1 MTEHW
6 LAAARAGHQFGAG
19 LFHVSTLLPSCDFE
33 TASEAG
39 FVWDVARN
47 KWGKPE
53 GAPKSSRGLEIV
65 GAAAYAMHSTTRVTS
80 FSYDLRDGKGKRHWH
95 PGLPNPQELFD
106 YLAAGGLLSGW
117 NIGFEFWIWNYVCT
131 RLYGWP
137 VLRPD
142 SLVDTMAKARAFGI
156 PGKLDDAGL
165 VLRISHQ
172 KLEDGKR
179 LITKFSMPRNP
190 TKGDERLW
198 LMPEDDPEDGP
209 KLYAYND
216 RDVDAEAEAGC
227 FIPDLSPEE
236 DLNWRNDRAINVR
249 GVQIDMVAV
258 ENCIAIVQQ
267 ALAKYGAELERIAG
281 CQPSELAQ
289 LKGWLGAH
297 GLIVEKLD
305 EDSITKII
313 GDDDLARK
321 GVARS
326 DGTIPAPLAPHIRRA
341 LEIRQAVGS
350 ASVKKVFSMRNQA
363 SPLGRLHDLYVFHG
377 ARTGRP
383 TGYGPQPTNLPK
395 AGPDVYRCGYFTADD
410 TKPADGGGCG
420 RFYGNGLSVC
430 PWCAKT
436 RGPRKAMEWNPAVVE
451 DALLVIATRSLECVE
466 LYFGDAMHVI
476 AGCLRGLFIAKP
488 GHELIS
494 SDFSSIEGVVIAALA
509 GEEWRLE
516 VFRTH
521 GMMYEMSASKILG
534 IPFEEFVEHKKRTGQ
549 HHPAR
554 QVPGKPAE
562 LGLGFGGWIGAW
574 RKFKGPG
581 TDEEVKRNILAW
593 RDASPALVHLWGGQR
608 EKVDREDGRMEWR
621 NRYYGLEGMAV
632 LAVMNPETEYL
643 VNKIDGSLTGISY
656 VMHEDVLYCK
666 VPSGGLITYQSPRL
680 GNADPNTPWRGLPLS
695 YMGWNTNPEQ
705 GMLGW
710 VRMSL
715 YSGKCAE
722 NVVQKVARDIQMPAI
737 DRIEK
742 RGWPVVMHT
751 YDEIVSEVPIG
762 SVTVEEYEEEM
773 MRPLNFTKVWPIKAK
788 GGWRGLRYRK

>member
-6 LAAARAGHQFGAG
+6 LAAARAGHQYGAG
-19 LFHVSTLLPSCDFE
+19 LFFVSTLHPSCDFE

-39 FVWDVARN
+39 FVWDEARG

-53 GAPKSSRGLEIV
+53 GASKSSRGLEIV
-65 GAAAYAMHSTTRVTS
+65 GAAAYAMHPTTRVTS
-80 FSYDLRDGKGKRHWH
+80 FSYNLRDGGGKRHWH

-106 YLAAGGLLSGW
+106 YLARGGLLAGW
-117 NIGFEFWIWNYVCT
+117 NIGFEYWIWNFVCV

-137 VLRPD
+137 ALRPD
-142 SLVDTMAKARAFGI
+142 SLVDTMAKARAHGL
-156 PGKLDDAGL
+156 PGRLDDAGL
-165 VLRISHQ
+165 VLRIEHQ

-179 LITKFSMPRNP
+179 LLDKFSMPRNP
-190 TKGDERLW
+190 TKADQRRW
-198 LMPEDDPEDGP
+198 LTPEDDPVDGP
-209 KLYAYND
+209 KLYEYND
-216 RDVDAEAEAGC
+216 RDVDAETEAGC

-236 DLNWRNDRAINVR
+236 EQHWRNDRAINVR
-249 GVQIDMVAV
+249 GVQIDVQGV
-258 ENCIAIVQQ
+258 ENCIAIVRQ
-267 ALAKYGAELERIAG
+267 ALVRYGDELERLAG
-281 CQPSELAQ
+281 CKPSELAQ
-289 LKGWLGAH
+289 LQGWLGAN
-297 GLIVEKLD
+297 GLKLD
-305 EDSITKII
+305 NMREDTIEKTIEA
-313 GDDDLARK
+313 DNAARK
-321 GVARS
+321 REPRP
-326 DGTIPAPLAPHIRRA
+326 DGSIPAPLPPHVRRA
-341 LEIRQAVGS
+341 LEIRVAVGS
-350 ASVKKVFSMRNQA
+350 ASVKKVFAMRNQA
-363 SPLGRLHDLYVFHG
+363 SPLGRLHDLYNYHG

-395 AGPDVYRCGYFTADD
+395 AGPNVYRCGFFTSDD

-420 RFYGNGLSVC
+420 RFYGHRLTCC
-430 PWCAKT
+430 PWCTKV
-436 RGPRKAMEWNPAVVE
+436 RGPRDSMEWNPAVVE

-476 AGCLRGLFIAKP
+476 AGCLRGLFIAKD
-488 GHELIS
+488 GCELVS

-534 IPFEEFVEHKKRTGQ
+534 IPFEEFVAHKKRTGQ

-581 TDEEVKRNILAW
+581 TDEEVKRNIIAW
-593 RDASPALVHLWGGQR
+593 RNASPALVHLWGGQR
-608 EKVDREDGRMEWR
+608 EMAPGGGWR
-621 NRYYGLEGMAV
+621 NRYFGLEGAAV
-632 LAVMNPETEYL
+632 KAVTCPGTEYHVDKL
-643 VNKIDGSLTGISY
+643 DGSPTGISY
-656 VMHEDVLYCK
+656 IVHEDVLYCK
-666 VPSGGLITYQSPRL
+666 VPSGGLITYQSPIL

-737 DRIEK
+737 DRVEK

-762 SVTVEEYEEEM
+762 SVSIEEYEEEM
-773 MRPLNFTKVWPIKAK
+773 MRPLGFTRTWPVKAK
-788 GGWRGLRYRK
+788 GGWRGRRYRK